1 MRIPPWLLC
10 CAALLA
16 LPCLAYADSM
26 PQGYREG
33 CDRTNTANYS
43 GYMSPGWNTSS
54 PKAMIF
60 ASDSQYPRTLDNP
73 HDPAGAAAALRK
85 VVADIADYR
94 RRVSG
99 PVPLVVNGDIT
110 EHAHGDQRA
119 FVQGLFPQL
128 AGGSGEA
135 LILPGLGNHDYG
147 NNVDDCANNGCAR
160 DAICD
165 HIHWVDEIG
174 PVTEDYH
181 YAKPVHEGS
190 YSYMVYVGSVALIQ
204 LNDSP
209 FYEREFESGTGLP
222 LDPKIKFRITSSLRW
237 LEGALRKA
245 RQDNK
250 HVFLNLHKRSA
261 WPSGD
266 TARFKHLIQSYGVQA
281 AFAGHYHN
289 DLGFAPGTSGNFGSV
304 PVFQSGALFNETY
317 LVVEMDYAG
326 GLFLVYSIH
335 SGQGHANK
343 RLVGEY
349 PLKEPPPL
357 PSIDFSDAALVLYE
371 GNDATQEVVCRRSI
385 PYSAFNLG
393 GNSGCINDEARSLRI
408 LKAKK
413 GTMIRLFGGYNH
425 VRGEGYAFIYITS
438 DITLPQTVGR
448 FDTSASGNGW
458 RLVKFGGDT
467 LDGKVSSMSM
477 LPDFNAG
484 NSEITLFEGNNLTQH
499 SICTKPIAHNVRF
512 NMGSGD
518 GEGCIN
524 DEARS
529 GAWFKV
535 KAGMEVCYYGAW
547 GQSHSEG
554 HTCINAYRDLPLIII
569 GSFDH
574 NYTAP
579 DGSYSIRSYGDVD
592 GKISSMWAENLFP
605 YPPANTVPGCAPTL
619 TRSLKGHITA
629 GWNNRSP
636 RWLVVAS
643 DPEYS
648 GSLRAADTPQRGQ
661 PGAAFDDPAYDTLRA
676 VFADISAF
684 RKAKA
689 SDGPVPLIVNGDN
702 TDGGLEYERY
712 TMQALY
718 PTLAGGN
725 GEPLFLPGLGN
736 RDYNDNVDVCL
747 AEGKNFC
754 VRDNIC
760 DVLQWVDEIKP
771 VAQDYHHGE
780 HVNGGINVH
789 DGSYSYMVYVGDVAM
804 IQLNESPLYERT
816 IVNMRDSGRT
826 EFEVRSALTW
836 LEGALRAARIADKR
850 ILVNLHR
857 PGDWGPGDVARFS
870 RLIAQYGVQAAFVGH
885 AHDRLGEMDG
895 EENFGNVPVFQ
906 SGALANGS
914 YLIVEMQYAT
924 NTFIVYKVPPAA
936 GHAARVKV
944 GEYPLRPEP
953 ALPGI
958 DFSDSMM
965 VAFEGNDAT
974 QDELC
979 RVPIPFSPFN
989 LQGAYGCDNDEIRSL
1004 RILKAPKDTVIRLYG
1019 AWDHQQSE
1027 GHALITLTQDVLLPV
1042 TVGSFDRNLTTSSY
1056 TVHKMGSTV
1065 LDGKVSSISMGTE
1078 EGDFTEPRVV
1088 FYEGNDGTEA
1098 VVCEILLPF
1107 QGFDLNGPHGCDND
1121 EIKSM
1126 RIMKASKGTM
1136 FRAFG
1141 NWGHGRDQG
1150 YTFVTVLKD
1159 INAPVLVGSFDRTY
1173 ANDTVKVEKHGSE
1186 VLDGKI
1192 SSLAMFGESYVELFS
1207 RNNQSGKVCTHPVA
1221 HDVKFDFGVGQGSAC
1236 PDDTVRSAI
1245 WHFPLPGMELC
1256 YYGSTGQSY
1265 SQGHTCVRVYKANS
1279 AQIRINTFDS
1289 PVTDPDGAYTIK
1301 SFSPGIDGLVSSM
1314 WAEDLSLR
1322 SSQPQTEQTQTEEPT
1337 P

>member
-605 YPPANTVPGCAPTL
+605 YPPINTVPGCGL
-619 TRSLKGHITA
+619 TRTTPFKSYIRE
-629 GWNNRSP
+629 GWNSRSP
-636 RWLVVAS
+636 RWLVIAS
-643 DPEYS
+643 DTEYAS
-648 GSLRAADTPQRGQ
+648 TRQGGVHPQNWN
-661 PGAAFDDPAYDTLRA
+661 PGAAFDDPALDALQT
-676 VFADISAF
+676 VFADIAAF
-684 RKAKA
+684 RKSEAI
-689 SDGPVPLIVNGDN
+689 DGPVPLAINGDN
-702 TDGGLEYERY
+702 TDGGLDFERY
-712 TMQALY
+712 SMQRLY
-718 PTLAGGN
+718 SALAGAN

-736 RDYNDNVDVCL
+736 RDYNDNAGNCL
-747 AEGKNFC
+747 AEGENFC
-754 VRDNIC
+754 VRDSVC
-760 DVLQWVDEIKP
+760 DALQWVSEIKP
-771 VAQDYHHGE
+771 ITQDYHHGE
-780 HVNGGINVH
+780 HENDGSLKLH
-789 DGSYSYMVYVGDVAM
+789 DGSYSYMVYIGDVAM
-804 IQLNESPLYERT
+804 IQLNESPLYERD
-816 IVNMRDSGRT
+816 ILSYSGDQTYATR
-826 EFEVRSALTW
+826 FKVRNALRW
-836 LEGALRAARIADKR
+836 LEGALRAARQADKR
-850 ILVNLHR
+850 IFLNVHR
-857 PGDWGPGDVARFS
+857 RDGWPQGDLPRFK
-870 RLIAQYGVQAAFVGH
+870 RLIESYGVQAAFAGH
-885 AHDRLGEMDG
+885 RHSELGAVDAEAT
-895 EENFGNVPVFQ
+895 FGTVRVFQ
-906 SGALANGS
+906 SGALANQS
-914 YLIVEMQYAT
+914 YLIVEMLYGT
-924 NTFIVYKVPPAA
+924 KTFNVFKVTPGA
-936 GHAARVKV
+936 GHARRELV
-944 GEYPLRPEP
+944 GQYPLNPEP
-953 ALPGI
+953 TLPSV
-958 DFSDSMM
+958 DFTDSEM
-965 VAFEGNDAT
+965 VGYEGNDAT

-1004 RILKAPKDTVIRLYG
+1004 RILKAPKGTAITLYG
-1019 AWDHQQSE
+1019 AWDHQPSE
-1027 GHALITLTQDVLLPV
+1027 GHATITATRDILLPV
-1042 TVGSFDRNLTTSSY
+1042 TVRGFDRDITSPDF
-1056 TVHKMGSTV
+1056 TVRKVGSTL
-1065 LDGKVSSISMGTE
+1065 LDGKVSSIAMGDE
-1078 EGDFTEPRVV
+1078 DGDYTEPRVV
-1088 FYEGNDGTEA
+1088 FYEENDGSGS
-1098 VVCEILLPF
+1098 VVCDVILPF
-1107 QGFDLNGPHGCDND
+1107 EAFNMPGPRGCEND
-1121 EIKSM
+1121 EIRSM
-1126 RIMKASKGTM
+1126 RIMKAKKGTM
-1136 FRAFG
+1136 IRTFG
-1141 NWGHGRDQG
+1141 NWDHQRDQG
-1150 YTFVTVLKD
+1150 YNFTTVLKD
-1159 INAPVLVGSFDRTY
+1159 IASPVLVGSFDRSISTES
-1173 ANDTVKVEKHGSE
+1173 VRSKKFGSD

-1192 SSLAMFGESYVELFS
+1192 SSMAMHLDNYIELFS
-1207 RNNQSGKVCTHPVA
+1207 SNNQSDLACTHQVM
-1221 HDVKFDFGVGQGSAC
+1221 HDLKFNMGEGKGAAC
-1236 PDDTVRSAI
+1236 PNDTVRSAI
-1245 WHFPLPGMELC
+1245 WHRPLAGMEVC
-1256 YYGSTGQSY
+1256 YYGAQGQSH
-1265 SQGHTCVRVYKANS
+1265 SLGHTCIRVLKAGVGE
-1279 AQIRINTFDS
+1279 IRIDSFDTA
-1289 PVTDPDGAYTIK
+1289 VTGPDGAYTIK
-1301 SFSPGIDGLVSSM
+1301 VYGAAIDGRVSSM
-1314 WAEDLSLR
+1314 WAEDMTR
-1322 SSQPQTEQTQTEEPT
+1322 RQVPHPEQP
-1337 P
+1337 